1 MTPDGASGFTKG
13 LSITVCLPH
22 YVGNVDGVA
31 LQ

>member
-13 LSITVCLPH
+13 LSITIYLPH
-22 YVGNVDGVA
+22 YVGSMDGVA